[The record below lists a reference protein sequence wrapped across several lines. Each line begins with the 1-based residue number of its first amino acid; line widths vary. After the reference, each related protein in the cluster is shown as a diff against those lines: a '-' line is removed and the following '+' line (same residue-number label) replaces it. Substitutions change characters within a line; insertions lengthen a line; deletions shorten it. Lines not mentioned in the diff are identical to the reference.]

1 MTTKIEPAAHPVRR
15 AMPEQGRRSAD
26 VFRELFERK
35 TADADWQH
43 GRTFNLVYPTGR
55 SDVDAVLAEANNA
68 YLYENALNPMRF
80 PSLGSM
86 QRDILDMVASLV
98 NAPAGAG
105 AGFSSGGTESILLS
119 VLVSRERAR
128 SEKGIV
134 NGNIVFPATA
144 HPAFAKAAFYTGLEA
159 RHTALAE
166 GYTADVAAFA
176 EAIDENTVLVAGS
189 AYNFP
194 YGVMDPIEELSD
206 LAHARG
212 VPFHSDT
219 CIGSFVLPFMER
231 LGIAVPAFDF
241 RLPGVTQMS
250 CDIHKY
256 GYSTKGASV
265 VVYRD
270 GSWID
275 HQVFDYD
282 VWPPGRYRNASVAG
296 ARAAAPVAAAWSLM
310 NYLGFDGYTE
320 IMRGLLETTRLFR
333 SGITALRGL
342 EIIGD
347 PIGPLLAFTSTSD
360 DIFAIADVMDDRGW
374 HLNRVHRP
382 SGVQMMIAPLH
393 AQIVEEFLSDLAA
406 AVAHHGTS
414 RDFFNGYN

>member
-1 MTTKIEPAAHPVRR
+1 MTEQLETEVLAERLALPERGRR
-15 AMPEQGRRSAD
+15 AAE
-26 VFRELFERK
+26 VFQELFERK
-35 TADADWQH
+35 TSDADWQH

-55 SDVDAVLAEANNA
+55 SDVDTVLAEANNA
-68 YLYENALNPMRF
+68 YLYENALNPLRF

-86 QRDILDMVASLV
+86 QRDVLDMVASLV
-98 NAPAGAG
+98 SAPANAG

-128 SEKGIV
+128 VERGIEH
-134 NGNIVFPATA
+134 GNIVFPSSA

-159 RHTALAE
+159 RHTSLASDFSADVEALA
-166 GYTADVAAFA
+166 AAV
-176 EAIDENTVLVAGS
+176 DQNTVLVVGS

-194 YGVMDPIEELSD
+194 YGIMDPIEELSQ
-206 LAHARG
+206 LALDRSI
-212 VPFHSDT
+212 PFHSDT

-231 LGIAVPAFDF
+231 LGIEVPPYDF

-256 GYSTKGASV
+256 GYVTKGASV

-270 GSWID
+270 RSWLD
-275 HQVFDYD
+275 HQIFDYD

-296 ARAAAPVAAAWSLM
+296 ARAAAPVASAWSLM
-310 NYLGFDGYTE
+310 NYLGLDGYTE
-320 IMRGLLETTRLFR
+320 IMRDLLSTTDRFKN
-333 SGITALRGL
+333 GITALSGL

-347 PIGPLLAFTSTSD
+347 PIGPLIAFTSTTN

-382 SGVQMMIAPLH
+382 NGVQMMIAPLH
-393 AQIVEEFLSDLAA
+393 ERYVDEFLADLGE
-406 AVAHHGTS
+406 AVDHHGTS
-414 RDFFNGYN
+414 RGFYNGYN